1 MAALDQAA
9 RIAARDPD
17 AVVRLTRE
25 ALDLLKAHPTT
36 PLPEVGKLLFPGEAA
51 LVAGQ
56 GSEAQKLTALAG
68 DHESWLNRTDRIER
82 TLSSGRFTLSPSPRD
97 TNAKK
102 IQVGYLLD
110 DQGKAVHAIRRNL
123 ATNDEA
129 GNDVALYGLKKLSP
143 FPTPFPVTVQR
154 AVHDESAL
162 TNGDYTYQ
170 QRIGKSVFDRM
181 WDTNDSV
188 YGRMKDGVPP
198 TVHKTPHR
206 DGTGQ
211 TGMMKRLLGPTS
223 EIPLRLELA
232 AVEGEILEGERQER
246 HFGNMLATMKNGT
259 LNFANVDIREI
270 GTNQFPD
277 PASFP
282 FLRGRKLSDTA
293 MTYTDQFAS
302 FITSDK
308 WRQSAAAGLI
318 TPEQQ
323 NAMLS
328 RALWH
333 LEVGEFRDHTFKG
346 TIRY

>member
-1 MAALDQAA
+1 MPAFEQAA
-9 RIAARDPD
+9 KVVARDPD

-25 ALDLLKAHPTT
+25 VLDLLKAHPTT
-36 PLPEVGKLLFPGEAA
+36 PLPEVGKVIFPAEAA
-51 LVAGQ
+51 LTAGS
-56 GSEAQKLTALAG
+56 GIEAKNLAALAR
-68 DHESWLNRTDRIER
+68 DHESWLSGNERIER
-82 TLSSGRFTLSPSPRD
+82 SLSNSKFTLSPSPRD

-102 IQVGYLLD
+102 IQIGYVLD
-110 DQGKAVHAIRRNL
+110 DQGKAIHAIRRNL

-129 GNDVALYGLKKLSP
+129 GNDIALYGLKKLSP
-143 FPTPFPVTVQR
+143 FPTPFPVTIQR
-154 AVHDESAL
+154 TIGDETAA

-181 WDTNDSV
+181 WDMNDSV
-188 YGRMKDGVPP
+188 YGRLKNGVPSM
-198 TVHKTPHR
+198 PHR
-206 DGTGQ
+206 DGSGQ
-211 TGMMKRLLGPTS
+211 ADMLKRLVGPHS
-223 EIPLRLELA
+223 QIPLRLELA
-232 AVEGEILEGERQER
+232 AVEGEILEGEGQER

-270 GTNQFPD
+270 GTNHFPD

-282 FLRGRKLSDTA
+282 FLQGRKLSDTA
-293 MTYTDQFAS
+293 MNYTDQFAS
-302 FITSDK
+302 FLTSDK
-308 WRQSAAAGLI
+308 WRQSGASALI

-323 NAMLS
+323 KAMLS